1 MTIVWIIG
9 TTLLS
14 GLLGMTAA
22 LLLLYR
28 QRFAE
33 RATIILLSFAAGS
46 MLGAVFF
53 DLLPESLEIVGET
66 ALPFILL
73 GILIF
78 FLLEKGLLMHHHHE
92 AGEWA
97 AHRLEASKSL
107 VLLGDAFHNFLDG
120 VVIAT
125 AFLASTKLG
134 IVAGIAVLAHEL
146 PQEIGDFGILLAGK
160 MARRRIIFWNI
171 MSAMVSVLGA
181 VLVIL
186 VSGRLE
192 GLIAALL
199 PLATGGFLYIAIADL
214 IPELHREVRLR
225 HSLAHLGSLVAGL
238 LVIYLIG
245 LTFHV

>member
-1 MTIVWIIG
+1 MTTVWIIG

-22 LLLLYR
+22 VILLYR
-28 QRFAE
+28 KTFAE

-53 DLLPESLEIVGET
+53 DLLPESLEIVGEG
-66 ALPFILL
+66 ALPLILL
-73 GILIF
+73 GILLF

-92 AGEWA
+92 AGEWV

-134 IVAGIAVLAHEL
+134 IIAGIAVLAHEL

-160 MARRRIIFWNI
+160 MPRRRIIFWNI
-171 MSAMVSVLGA
+171 MSALASVLGA
-181 VLVIL
+181 VLVIVL
-186 VSGRLE
+186 SGRLV
-192 GLIAALL
+192 GLTNALL

-214 IPELHREVRLR
+214 IPELHREVRWR
-225 HSLAHLGSLVAGL
+225 HSVAHMGSLALGL
-238 LVIYLIG
+238 IVIYLVG
-245 LTFHV
+245 LKFHV